1 MPRICACL
9 FVRVFV
15 GVFVWVGFCIT
26 GFNLRRIAQHWID
39 LLNLIKHWSAS
50 RAYYKEHTS
59 QTCICARMSDG
70 WCEVLVWWMWC
81 VVYGVIGENTGRR
94 NRKRKQP
101 NSNRQPTRSYPTPH
115 LDQHKGSTSHIT
127 HVAGEGGRTCW
138 ANAGTA
144 IRRCTR

>member
-1 MPRICACL
+1 MRV

-59 QTCICARMSDG
+59 QTCICASMSDG
-70 WCEVLVWWMWC
+70 WWMNVCDEWMWC
-81 VVYGVIGENTGRR
+81 GVDVVYGVYEVCGEC
-94 NRKRKQP
+94 
-101 NSNRQPTRSYPTPH
+101 
-115 LDQHKGSTSHIT
+115 
-127 HVAGEGGRTCW
+127 VVCV
-138 ANAGTA
+138 
-144 IRRCTR
+144 